1 MSIGRRQSVTGL
13 VEEVT
18 QGETAHLRR
27 DLGLLDLVL
36 IGIGAIVGAAIFV
49 LPGIVASQ
57 YAGPATVISFIVAA
71 CGCACVGLCY
81 AEFAAMMPVAGSAY
95 SYAYA
100 TAGELIAWLIGW
112 NLCLEYL
119 LATAAVSVGWSGYVA
134 ALLRQTGVTLPTS
147 LVEAPLTV
155 GSLGHVARTG
165 GIVNAPA
172 FLLICVMTYVLYRG
186 LRTSKRA
193 NALVVLIKLIS
204 ITAFVALGALYIDPR
219 NWHPF
224 LPPNTG
230 IIGHFGWTGVMRGAA
245 VMFFAYLGFD
255 VVATAAQESR
265 APQRDLPRG
274 ILLSLFVCAALYIL
288 VSLVLTGL
296 ASYKT
301 LNVPDPLYE
310 ALGRAGAPH
319 WVASLVALGAIVGVL
334 SNVLV
339 ILFAQSRIF
348 YAMARDGLL
357 PRAMG
362 AIHPHF
368 GTPYWSI
375 GIAGLGAAV
384 IAAFLP
390 IELLTQLVSMGAL
403 SAFIFVCLGVLVLR
417 YTQPL
422 RARPFKAPLVPL
434 IPVIGTLI
442 CLYMMISLPA
452 AAWIRLVVWVS
463 LGLLLYFGYGKQRG
477 KAVRAPAA
485 PR

>member
-1 MSIGRRQSVTGL
+1 MSIGRRHRVTGL
-13 VEEVT
+13 VEDVKH
-18 QGETAHLRR
+18 GETARLRR

-57 YAGPATVISFIVAA
+57 YAGPATVISFIVAS

-81 AEFAAMMPVAGSAY
+81 AEFAAMIPVAGSAY

-134 ALLRQTGVTLPTS
+134 ALLKQVGVTLPTS

-155 GSLGHVARTG
+155 GSVDHVVHTG

-172 FLLICVMTYVLYRG
+172 VLLICVMTYVLYRG

-193 NALVVLIKLIS
+193 NAVVVLIKLIS

-224 LPPNTG
+224 IPPNTG
-230 IIGHFGWTGVMRGAA
+230 TIGHFGWTGIMRGAA

-274 ILLSLFVCAALYIL
+274 ILLSLSVCAALYLL

-357 PRAMG
+357 PPAMG
-362 AIHPHF
+362 AIHSRF
-368 GTPYWSI
+368 GTPHWSI
-375 GIAGLGAAV
+375 GIAGLGAAA

-403 SAFIFVCLGVLVLR
+403 SAFIFVCMGVLVLR

-422 RARPFKAPLVPL
+422 RDRPFKAPLVPL
-434 IPVIGTLI
+434 IPALGTLI
-442 CLYMMISLPA
+442 CLYMMISLPG

-463 LGLLLYFGYGKQRG
+463 LGLILYFGYGKRRG
-477 KAVRAPAA
+477 KAVRASAA
-485 PR
+485 PH

>member
-1 MSIGRRQSVTGL
+1 
-13 VEEVT
+13 
-18 QGETAHLRR
+18 
-27 DLGLLDLVL
+27 
-36 IGIGAIVGAAIFV
+36 
-49 LPGIVASQ
+49 
-57 YAGPATVISFIVAA
+57 
-71 CGCACVGLCY
+71 
-81 AEFAAMMPVAGSAY
+81 
-95 SYAYA
+95 
-100 TAGELIAWLIGW
+100 
-112 NLCLEYL
+112 
-119 LATAAVSVGWSGYVA
+119 
-134 ALLRQTGVTLPTS
+134 
-147 LVEAPLTV
+147 
-155 GSLGHVARTG
+155 
-165 GIVNAPA
+165 
-172 FLLICVMTYVLYRG
+172 
-186 LRTSKRA
+186 
-193 NALVVLIKLIS
+193 VLIKLIS

-224 LPPNTG
+224 IPPNTG

-255 VVATAAQESR
+255 VVATAAQETR

-274 ILLSLFVCAALYIL
+274 ILLSLSVCAALYLL

-319 WVASLVALGAIVGVL
+319 WVASLVTLGAIVGVL

-357 PRAMG
+357 PPAIG
-362 AIHPHF
+362 AIHSRF
-368 GTPYWSI
+368 GTPHWSI
-375 GIAGLGAAV
+375 GIAGLGAAA

-403 SAFIFVCLGVLVLR
+403 SAFVFVCMGVLVLR

-434 IPVIGTLI
+434 IPVLGTLI
-442 CLYMMISLPA
+442 CLYMMISLPG

-463 LGLLLYFGYGKQRG
+463 LGLILYFGYGKRRG
-477 KAVRAPAA
+477 KAVRASAA
-485 PR
+485 PH